1 MNISLIYRTAAVLL
15 VLFALGHTLGFNQVD
30 PAWGVTAP
38 ITALQG
44 IRFTV
49 QGTPGRTYWGFYL
62 GFGYFCSV
70 LLVLAAALAWQV
82 GSLPSEVVRQMQ
94 PLLWTLALAFAAT
107 SVITWMF
114 FFTAPLVFSILIS
127 LVLIAGAWRARTA

>member
-44 IRFTV
+44 IRFAV
-49 QGTPGRTYWGFYL
+49 QGTPGRT
-62 GFGYFCSV
+62 
-70 LLVLAAALAWQV
+70 
-82 GSLPSEVVRQMQ
+82 
-94 PLLWTLALAFAAT
+94 
-107 SVITWMF
+107 
-114 FFTAPLVFSILIS
+114 
-127 LVLIAGAWRARTA
+127 